1 MLADELDGVFWF
13 VLLLIELDQGFG
25 QVVDGSGF
33 FEVLSEI
40 FTFLIELQIKNFSET
55 GSEWIIRKLT
65 ELILSLLIL
74 DSCLSRQLIL
84 NFITGS
90 IFSATE
96 NFDDWIEMKFAEMN
110 FQTLLV

>member
-13 VLLLIELDQGFG
+13 VLLLIELDQSFG

-55 GSEWIIRKLT
+55 GSE
-65 ELILSLLIL
+65 
-74 DSCLSRQLIL
+74 
-84 NFITGS
+84 
-90 IFSATE
+90 
-96 NFDDWIEMKFAEMN
+96 
-110 FQTLLV
+110 